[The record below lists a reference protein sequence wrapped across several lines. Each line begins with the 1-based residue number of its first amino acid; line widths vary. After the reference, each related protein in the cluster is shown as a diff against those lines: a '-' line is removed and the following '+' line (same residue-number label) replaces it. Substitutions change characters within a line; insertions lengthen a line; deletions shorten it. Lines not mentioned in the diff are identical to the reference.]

1 MEPDRIESY
10 MTTTNLKKL
19 LAGIWMASILAEPYR
34 PGVSGETFV
43 GLLIFV
49 VLFLFLNIFFKF
61 TDKMHDIEIYNDIRK
76 YEEEQVSSSG
86 ASPRDNQEIELFQT
100 TDHSTVHVSLNYYI
114 FCNCC
119 PSHYAPGS
127 VASTSQ
133 AMFDKDGL
141 EQCPFEMENITA

>member
-61 TDKMHDIEIYNDIRK
+61 TDKMHDIEIENDLRGY
-76 YEEEQVSSSG
+76 YEGQAQEMAEATSPEICSQHLEPSS
-86 ASPRDNQEIELFQT
+86 T
-100 TDHSTVHVSLNYYI
+100 TDLSPVTICLNCYI
-114 FCNCC
+114 FCNRC
-119 PSHYAPGS
+119 PPH
-127 VASTSQ
+127 Q
-133 AMFDKDGL
+133 AAT
-141 EQCPFEMENITA
+141 QCPWDHDSRHL